1 MQLEVSIDG
10 NFYNDIIKRAAV
22 ETLEYE
28 GLDGKFEIEV
38 MIADENE
45 IKRINLEQR
54 AIDKVTDVLY
64 FPMQNDIKTAKP
76 DIETGAIFLGSTV
89 ICKQKAIAQS
99 AEYGHSIER
108 EVAFLTVHSTLHLL
122 GYDHELSDKDEQLMF
137 NKQREILN
145 KMGVVR

>member
-1 MQLEVSIDG
+1 MQLELTIDG
-10 NFYNDIIKRAAV
+10 NFYNDIIKRAAIA
-22 ETLEYE
+22 TLEYE

-54 AIDKVTDVLY
+54 AIDKVTDVLS
-64 FPMQNDIKTAKP
+64 FPMQDDIKTAKP

-89 ICKQKAIAQS
+89 ICKQKAIAQA

>member
-54 AIDKVTDVLY
+54 AIDKVTDVLS

-99 AEYGHSIER
+99 AEYGPYI
-108 EVAFLTVHSTLHLL
+108 VLYIF
-122 GYDHELSDKDEQLMF
+122 
-137 NKQREILN
+137 
-145 KMGVVR
+145 